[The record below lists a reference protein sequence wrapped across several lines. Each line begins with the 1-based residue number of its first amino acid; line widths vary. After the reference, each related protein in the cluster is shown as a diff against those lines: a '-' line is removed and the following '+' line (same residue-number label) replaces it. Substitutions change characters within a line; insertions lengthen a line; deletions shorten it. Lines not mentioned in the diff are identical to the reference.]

1 LAIRLLKAAAR
12 SDEFQYAAGDL
23 TEIYQSIGQENGLVS
38 AQCWLWWEVMSS
50 LPGFA
55 RNSLYWGV
63 VMLKS
68 YLKAAGRNILRQK
81 GYSFINI
88 TGLAIGM
95 ACCML
100 LAVWIL
106 DELSYDRFF
115 AGSERIM
122 NIRAQQDGESTP
134 NLLGPALQEKIPE
147 IEYATR
153 TDWMGQ
159 SLVTGKSDTSFQW
172 VMAADPTFFKV
183 FSYPFVSGNGATA
196 LDDVRSVVIAK
207 DLADR
212 FFHNENAVGQV
223 LTLDNRREYVVT
235 GVIENVPHNSTLQ
248 FDMLIPIE
256 SLIQSFRERDED
268 WASWGWWSA
277 MTFVTIHTGC
287 TVEGFNDKIRGF
299 LQEQSPDDD
308 NELFTVALSDL
319 HFFSTGAKGYV
330 YAFSMLALVVL
341 IMACINFVNL
351 SIARS
356 ARRAKETGI
365 RKVAGAHRGN
375 LISQYLGE
383 SVIMSAAA
391 SLLAL
396 GLLDFLL
403 PFFNEMLSGHLTI
416 DLLFD
421 GPVIAILIGFTL
433 ITGIAAGT
441 YPALYLSAFRPVAA
455 LKGNLGGGS
464 GASRLRKSL
473 VVVQFAASIILIIA
487 TTTVYTQVKYLK
499 TKDIG
504 YNKERIVNIALRGD
518 SQRHYSSLKNDLLQH
533 SNIQA
538 VTACAA
544 GLPYWRW
551 TTGTVHWPGKDPN
564 DDLHLAMNLVDYD
577 FTKTFGIDL
586 IEGRDFSRDFPSDSI
601 TSYLINEEMVKTM
614 GLQSAE
620 GAELTIWDNPGRVI
634 GVMKNFHFRP
644 LNSHIQPLAFVLN
657 PEKVGQV
664 SIRIAPGD
672 ISSTLGYIEQA
683 WGRNVPGFPFDY
695 TFLDQKFE
703 ASYRSIERI
712 GNLAGAFAFLAIF
725 IASLGLLGLASF
737 TAEQRTK
744 EIGIRK
750 VLGASPTGV
759 VRLLMREFVVL
770 VTIANIGAWPLAW
783 LAMNRW
789 LEEFAYHIELGWS
802 SFVMAGGLALAIAI
816 VTVGSQTLKVARAN
830 PADSLKYE

>member
-1 LAIRLLKAAAR
+1 MAR
-12 SDEFQYAAGDL
+12 SDEFHYAAGDL
-23 TEIYQSIGQENGLVS
+23 IEIYHYLFQESGLVR
-38 AQCWLWWEVMSS
+38 AQCWLWWEVMRS

-63 VMLKS
+63 VMFKSCLKT
-68 YLKAAGRNILRQK
+68 AGRNILRQK
-81 GYSFINI
+81 SYSFINI

-95 ACCML
+95 ACCLL
-100 LAVWIL
+100 LAVWVL

-122 NIRAQQDGESTP
+122 NIRAQQGNEATP

-153 TDWMGQ
+153 MDWLGQ
-159 SLVTGKSDTSFQW
+159 SLVAGKSDTSFQSI
-172 VMAADPTFFKV
+172 MAADPTFFEV
-183 FSYPFVSGNGATA
+183 FSYPFVSGDGATA
-196 LDDVRSVVIAK
+196 LDDVSSIVIAR

-212 FFHNENAVGQV
+212 FFPNENAVGQV
-223 LTLDNRREYVVT
+223 LTLNNRRDYVVT

-248 FDMLIPIE
+248 FDMLVPIE
-256 SLIQSFRERDED
+256 HLIQSRRERDEN

-277 MTFVTIHTGC
+277 MTFVKVHTGC
-287 TVEGFNDKIRGF
+287 TVEGLDNKIRGF
-299 LQEQSPDDD
+299 LQEQSADDD
-308 NELFTVALSDL
+308 NELFAVALSDL
-319 HFFSTGAKGYV
+319 HFFITGAKGYV
-330 YAFSMLALVVL
+330 YAFSVLAAVVL

-356 ARRAKETGI
+356 SQRAKETGI

-383 SVIMSAAA
+383 SILMSAAA

-396 GLLDFLL
+396 GLLDIFL
-403 PFFNEMLSGHLTI
+403 PYFNEMLSGHLTI

-421 GPVIAILIGFTL
+421 GPIIAILIGFTL

-441 YPALYLSAFRPVAA
+441 YPALYLSAFRPVAV
-455 LKGNLGGGS
+455 LKGDLGGGS
-464 GASRLRKSL
+464 AASRLRKSL

-487 TTTVYTQVKYLK
+487 TTTVYSQVKYLK

-504 YNKERIVNIALRGD
+504 YNKEQIVNIALRGD
-518 SQRHYSSLKNDLLQH
+518 SGRHYSSLKNDLLQD
-533 SNIQA
+533 SRIQA

-544 GLPYWRW
+544 GMPYWRW
-551 TTGTVHWPGKDPN
+551 TTGAVHWPGKDP
-564 DDLHLAMNLVDYD
+564 DDDFHLAMNMVDYD
-577 FTKTFGIDL
+577 FTRTFGIDL

-601 TSYLINEEMVKTM
+601 ASYLINEEMVKAM

-634 GVMKNFHFRP
+634 GVMRNFHFRP

-657 PEKVGQV
+657 PEKAGQV

-672 ISSTLGYIEQA
+672 VSSTLGYIEKV
-683 WGRNVPGFPFDY
+683 WGRNVPEYPFDY
-695 TFLDQKFE
+695 TFLDQKFN

-712 GNLAGAFAFLAIF
+712 GSLAGSFAFLVIF

-737 TAEQRTK
+737 TAEQRTR
-744 EIGIRK
+744 EISIRK
-750 VLGASPTGV
+750 VLGASATGV
-759 VRLLMREFVVL
+759 VRLLLREFVVL
-770 VTIANIGAWPLAW
+770 VAIANIAAWPLAW
-783 LAMNRW
+783 LAMNSW

-802 SFVMAGGLALAIAI
+802 SFILAGGLALAIAI
-816 VTVGSQTLKVARAN
+816 VTVGSQTLRVARTN
-830 PADSLKYE
+830 PVDSLKYE